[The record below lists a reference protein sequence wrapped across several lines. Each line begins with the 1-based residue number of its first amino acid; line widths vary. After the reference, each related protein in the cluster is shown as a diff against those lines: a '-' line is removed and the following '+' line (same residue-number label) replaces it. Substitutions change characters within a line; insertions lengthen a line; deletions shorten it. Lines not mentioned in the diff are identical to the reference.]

1 MLRVLCRSWLYYL
14 IGLKPKPVSAG
25 ILDDL
30 LMPPLLFHFL
40 IIIYFFFLFVLGGVV
55 VSGTSFSCIF
65 LVAFKQISNGS
76 NANCS
81 CKLAFHDVDCFV

>member
-40 IIIYFFFLFVLGGVV
+40 IIFFFFFCFFWEGWWCQARV
-55 VSGTSFSCIF
+55 
-65 LVAFKQISNGS
+65 LVAFFSCVQ
-76 NANCS
+76 ANFKWFKCQ
-81 CKLAFHDVDCFV
+81 LQL

>member
-1 MLRVLCRSWLYYL
+1 M
-14 IGLKPKPVSAG
+14 
-25 ILDDL
+25 
-30 LMPPLLFHFL
+30 
-40 IIIYFFFLFVLGGVV
+40 